1 MKWTRSRGLFAA
13 ALLALAAL
21 AIVIV
26 AGCGSSSTSSSA
38 SPSTAASPSSSATGA
53 AAWSTADLAAL
64 QADPALKAMLPSS
77 VTSANNLKVAS
88 DIPYPPWELYDPA
101 TSKNP
106 AGFDFDLSQA
116 IGKKIGIPT
125 SFNETP
131 FDSIIL
137 SIKGGK
143 NDMIMSDMY
152 DNLEREQQGV
162 SFVDYAY
169 DGTSILVKK
178 GNPDGVANLDSLAG
192 KTVACESGT
201 TQQKFL
207 QTLNTQ
213 FASAGKSKMTI
224 LSLPNQP
231 AALLAV
237 TSGRAVG
244 DLTDHSTAEYIA
256 QTTNSGNSFEVVAD
270 PSAPKGYD
278 PQIVGIGMVAK
289 NTALIN
295 TVQKALQ
302 DLIDEG
308 SYQKIVAKYGLTPVD
323 SAQINQGGKATP
335 SPSAT

>member
-1 MKWTRSRGLFAA
+1 MKWTRSRGLLVA
-13 ALLALAAL
+13 ALVALATL

-26 AGCGSSSTSSSA
+26 AGCGSSSSSSST
-38 SPSTAASPSSSATGA
+38 SPTPSATATTATGS
-53 AAWSTADLAAL
+53 WTTADLAAL
-64 QADPALKAMLPSS
+64 QTDSALKAMLPSS
-77 VTSANNLKVAS
+77 IVSADNLRVAS
-88 DIPYPPWELYDPA
+88 DIPYPPWEFYDPA

-162 SFVDYAY
+162 SFVDYAL

-178 GNPDGVANLDSLAG
+178 GNPDGITNLDSLAG

-201 TQQKFL
+201 TQQALL
-207 QTLNTQ
+207 QKLNTQ
-213 FASAGKSKMTI
+213 FKSSGKAAMTI
-224 LSLPNQP
+224 LALPNQP
-231 AALLAV
+231 AAFLAV
-237 TSGRAVG
+237 TSGRAVA
-244 DLTDHSTAEYIA
+244 DLTDHSTAEYNA
-256 QTTNSGNSFEVVAD
+256 MTTNNGNTFEVVSD
-270 PSAPKGYD
+270 PSAPKGYE
-278 PQIVGIGMVAK
+278 PQLVGIGMVAK
-289 NTALIN
+289 NTQLIE

-308 SYQKIVAKYGLTPVD
+308 AYQKIIAKYGLTAVD
-323 SAQINQGGKATP
+323 SAQVNQGGKSP
-335 SPSAT
+335 SPSATP